1 MTARNVLTF
10 IWLLV
15 ASLQLQG
22 QGSAADKPADPPESK
37 PVPPAAKPAE
47 AIVKLEPME
56 VLGEPPKLSFGISLQ
71 IWQDGLT
78 GNVSTIYIT
87 GVKPGSEAAKQ
98 GLVPFT
104 QIDRIDGRPVQS
116 YLASLKSGSELGK
129 IFINRKLG
137 AKVALEV
144 LLAGSPKPKT
154 IVLVE
159 KPNFE
164 FQIRSSDLK

>member
-15 ASLQLQG
+15 ASLPLQG

-37 PVPPAAKPAE
+37 PVPPAAKRAE

-137 AKVALEV
+137 AKVALKV

>member
-1 MTARNVLTF
+1 MTARIILTIFWLVLA
-10 IWLLV
+10 ILL
-15 ASLQLQG
+15 LQG
-22 QGSAADKPADPPESK
+22 QAPAADKPADPPETK
-37 PVPPAAKPAE
+37 PVQPAAKPAE

-98 GLVPFT
+98 GLAPFT

-116 YLASLKSGSELGK
+116 YLASLKSSSELGK

-144 LLAGSPKPKT
+144 LPAGSPKPKT

-159 KPNFE
+159 KSNLE
-164 FQIRSSDLK
+164 FQFKSFDQR

>member
-1 MTARNVLTF
+1 MTARNVLTS
-10 IWLLV
+10 IWLVV
-15 ASLQLQG
+15 ASLPLQG
-22 QGSAADKPADPPESK
+22 QGSAADKPADSPESK
-37 PVPPAAKPAE
+37 PVPPATKPAE

>member
-1 MTARNVLTF
+1 MTTRLIPT
-10 IWLLV
+10 ICLLV
-15 ASLQLQG
+15 LASLPLQG
-22 QGSAADKPADPPESK
+22 QAPVTDKPAAPPETK

-116 YLASLKSGSELGK
+116 YLASLKSSSELGK

-144 LLAGSPKPKT
+144 LPVGSHKPKT

-159 KPNFE
+159 KSNFE
-164 FQIRSSDLK
+164 FQIRSSDLR